1 MKAKLALGSAPAV
14 STPFLAAGVTSP
26 TSFRSVFL
34 HHRPKRIDARG
45 QAEPIE
51 ACRHLVPSFAHSPGI
66 RRSQS
71 NRCCANSLH
80 GVAFLSWNRHPEPTG
95 SRRATPLL
103 LFQHSPGQSR
113 KVSAATLSRPQ
124 CFSWRLSARCNS
136 AHIRKAVCNG
146 FIERHQKAAGRLLS
160 ANAQESAKPFSHI
173 VILTPALPPHTRRQ
187 VAQLLGGVF
196 EWMKLGVFFDLE

>member
-51 ACRHLVPSFAHSPGI
+51 ACRHLVPSFAHSPHI
-66 RRSQS
+66 RRRQYS
-71 NRCCANSLH
+71 RCCANSFH
-80 GVAFLSWNRHPEPTG
+80 GVAFLSWNQHPKPTG

-103 LFQHSPGQSR
+103 LFQHSAGQCHEASTSSSNSDDGPIHLIQVR
-113 KVSAATLSRPQ
+113 AASE
-124 CFSWRLSARCNS
+124 A
-136 AHIRKAVCNG
+136 
-146 FIERHQKAAGRLLS
+146 ER
-160 ANAQESAKPFSHI
+160 
-173 VILTPALPPHTRRQ
+173 
-187 VAQLLGGVF
+187 
-196 EWMKLGVFFDLE
+196 